1 MEDILIYIKENKEWI
16 FSGIGISVFGLF
28 KFINSGNFKPSK
40 IYSNENKN
48 TTTVNVNT
56 NDTIA
61 KTKKNDKYFKTVV
74 EAKDNINIL
83 FIDDD
88 TKFKM
93 INILK
98 KAGWINTKIIKDIN
112 NLHSNDIRSTDIF
125 FVDIQGV
132 GKKLAFSDEGL
143 GLANALKNEY
153 PKKKVV
159 IYSAENRGD
168 RFHEALR
175 KADDS
180 LTKNA
185 DPYEFE
191 QVIENFFVKDKN

>member
-1 MEDILIYIKENKEWI
+1 MENILTYIKENKEWI
-16 FSGIGISVFGLF
+16 FSGIGISLFGLF
-28 KFINSGNFKPSK
+28 KLIYNSNSKSSK
-40 IYSNENKN
+40 ISSNQNKIIN
-48 TTTVNVNT
+48 TVNVNT
-56 NDTIA
+56 NDST
-61 KTKKNDKYFKTVV
+61 TKRKPNNKKYFKTVA
-74 EAKDNINIL
+74 EAKNNISIL

-98 KAGWINTKIIKDIN
+98 RAGWKNTKIIKDIN
-112 NLHSNDIRSTDIF
+112 NLHSNDIENTDIF

-153 PKKKVV
+153 PDKKVV

-180 LTKNA
+180 LPKNA

-191 QVIENFFVKDKN
+191 QVIENFFVKD